1 MTWRGRRKAASGWRG
16 EMFGLTKLRIF
27 EIGVALL
34 LTLAAIVFVGLT
46 VWAAETGRIDVADAW
61 ARPTLGQGRVAAAYM
76 TIANKGKHLDI
87 LKRVHTRRAKS
98 VEMRQVTTTPDGIM
112 QVHKLEGGLP
122 IAAGGSVVFEP
133 EGTHLMLVGLED
145 ALEAG
150 EDVILTLE
158 FAHAGAVDVR
168 VPIKASTPATANAS
182 P

>member
-1 MTWRGRRKAASGWRG
+1 MTWRGRRKTAFGWRG
-16 EMFGLTKLRIF
+16 KMFGLTKLRIF

-76 TIANKGKHLDI
+76 TIANKGKHVDI

-122 IAAGGSVVFEP
+122 IAAGGSVVLEP

-145 ALEAG
+145 ANPQPLAG
-150 EDVILTLE
+150 P
-158 FAHAGAVDVR
+158 HAA
-168 VPIKASTPATANAS
+168 PAAS
-182 P
+182 PAASPSGQAPQP

>member
-1 MTWRGRRKAASGWRG
+1 
-16 EMFGLTKLRIF
+16 MFGLTKLRIF

-76 TIANKGKHLDI
+76 TIANKGKHVDI

-122 IAAGGSVVFEP
+122 IAAGGSVVLEP
-133 EGTHLMLVGLED
+133 DGTHLMLVGLED
-145 ALEAG
+145 APRVGDA
-150 EDVILTLE
+150 
-158 FAHAGAVDVR
+158 AHEPLADHQDFDLFHGR
-168 VPIKASTPATANAS
+168 PTFS
-182 P
+182 PSWPSWRCRSACPG